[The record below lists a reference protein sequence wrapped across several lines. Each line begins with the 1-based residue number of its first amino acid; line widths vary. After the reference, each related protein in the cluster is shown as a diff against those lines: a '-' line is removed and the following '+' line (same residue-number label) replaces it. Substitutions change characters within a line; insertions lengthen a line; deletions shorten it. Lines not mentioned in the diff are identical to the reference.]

1 MSYSEDEF
9 DYEDKDD
16 DFVAEFAARER
27 VGSGRPTFI
36 DVNIDIQKG
45 RKGRM
50 SLKNELSPDQL
61 FLFDLQK
68 NYYKYNEDIPIGSD
82 DIDLIK
88 MIVLRIE
95 YIEYKNPLAF
105 LLGYYILEKGKKRD
119 TDPIIEKNL
128 ERVGRFLKN
137 IEGIEIEDV
146 IRYSRLIGKYI

>member
-1 MSYSEDEF
+1 MSYSEDDF

-36 DVNIDIQKG
+36 DINIDIQKG

-50 SLKNELSPDQL
+50 SLKNELSADQL

-68 NYYKYNEDIPIGSD
+68 NYYKYQEDIPIGTD
-82 DIDLIK
+82 DIESIK
-88 MIVLRIE
+88 TIVLRIPH
-95 YIEYKNPLAF
+95 IEFKNPIAF
-105 LLGYYILEKGKKRD
+105 LLGYYILEKGKNKD
-119 TDPIIEKNL
+119 TDPIIEKNI
-128 ERVGRFLKN
+128 ERVVRFLKN

-146 IRYSRLIGKYI
+146 VRYARLIGKYI

>member
-119 TDPIIEKNL
+119 TDPIIANNL
-128 ERVGRFLKN
+128 DRVGRFLKN